1 MLFNLNTP
9 FGSKSML
16 QSQKQALRLRRAWLA
31 NLGLM
36 LCIPICLSASLLGYA
51 SVSHVS
57 VVTYVSVMW
66 LGHLL
71 IVSLIYFNW
80 NLRLKDASLT
90 IIQMVWSIAGLSGLM
105 YIMSDIRILML
116 MACLLV
122 MTFGSLKL
130 SFQGFQGMMIYS
142 VGCYL
147 IVLYCLQKFSPEK
160 INIGE
165 EFFTFIGFIL
175 VLAGFV
181 FMGAE
186 SSNLRKV
193 VSQRHKELKAALARI
208 EDLAITDELT
218 GLINRRNLLSVLTQ
232 QRALC
237 NRGRYSFTVCYLG
250 LDHFKKVNDQYG
262 HLFADKVLKAFSKLV
277 IDNLREVDVGARVGS
292 QKFVLIL
299 ANTQM
304 SAAKN
309 VCERMAQN
317 WRDQE
322 FLDVSGLTYTFS
334 GGIVEYKS
342 PETIEQLLERAETL
356 LLEAKLNGR
365 NCLVTEY
372 QDLQVPLDLNVISS
386 L

>member
-1 MLFNLNTP
+1 MLFNFNTLV
-9 FGSKSML
+9 GSKSML

-36 LCIPICLSASLLGYA
+36 LCIPLCLSASLLGYA
-51 SVSHVS
+51 SISHVS
-57 VVTYVSVMW
+57 VITYVSVMW

-71 IVSLIYFNW
+71 FVSLIFFNW
-80 NLRLKDASLT
+80 NLRFKDASLT
-90 IIQMVWSIAGLSGLM
+90 IIQMAWSIAGLSGLM

-116 MACLLV
+116 MGCLLV

-130 SFQGFQGMMIYS
+130 SFQGFQGMMIYC

-147 IVLYCLQKFSPEK
+147 IVLYCLQKISPEK

-186 SSNLRKV
+186 ASNLRKV
-193 VSQRHKELKAALARI
+193 LSERHKELKAALTRI

-218 GLINRRNLLSVLTQ
+218 GLINRRHLLSVLTQ

-237 NRGRYSFTVCYLG
+237 NRGRHGFTLCYLG

-262 HLFADKVLKAFSKLV
+262 HLFADKMLKAFSK
-277 IDNLREVDVGARVGS
+277 IITDNLREVDVGARVGREE
-292 QKFVLIL
+292 FVLIL
-299 ANTQM
+299 ADTQI

-322 FLDVSGLTYTFS
+322 FSDAAGLACTFS

-342 PETIEQLLERAETL
+342 PETIEQLLERADTL
-356 LLEAKLNGR
+356 LLEANHNGR
-365 NCLVTEY
+365 NCLLMEY
-372 QDLQVPLDLNVISS
+372 QDLQVPLDLNVMS
-386 L
+386 